1 MCHGECGT
9 VGENVRKSPT
19 CPPGVGPIPV
29 VRGSQVAMFPSP
41 QALEKPGPLW
51 RHSCLHGGRGV
62 VQSHTAASQAA
73 GVLLGQW
80 CQVPGGGPSL
90 RSPLRAFVGSSDK
103 LVRGAGRRPP
113 PNRLSQKGEGNEG
126 WVGGGSRSGSSVGNG
141 GGVGGPNPK
150 ESILW
155 DPLRWCPFH
164 RPPGEPWTE
173 GRRPRSKEIRIQGD
187 APGSPLPFPSCP
199 LWGC

>member
-41 QALEKPGPLW
+41 QALKKPGPLW

-126 WVGGGSRSGSSVGNG
+126 WVGG
-141 GGVGGPNPK
+141 
-150 ESILW
+150 E
-155 DPLRWCPFH
+155 
-164 RPPGEPWTE
+164 
-173 GRRPRSKEIRIQGD
+173 
-187 APGSPLPFPSCP
+187 APGPAALWEMGEGWVGPTLKSPSSGTLSDGAPSTGP
-199 LWGC
+199 RGSPGLKGDGQGLRK